1 MSRSKHS
8 VVYLATVGSNA
19 YGTNLPT
26 SDIDVRGIF
35 FPDKRT
41 LYSPF
46 KGPTT
51 YEGEGLVDGV
61 KDVALFEI
69 RFFLGLLQ
77 AQNPNILELLWVD
90 ERFIRKFSPEFGILK
105 KNRQRMLSKACVKA
119 FIGYADSQLGRIKGH
134 NKWINNP
141 QPARRPKEIDFL
153 TILWNFAL
161 DKEWNNKIPMTGYK
175 VISMG
180 GTNYG
185 LVPGEATDC
194 IHDKHEA
201 LVINDDPALR
211 KQADIKMMFS
221 FRKEDY
227 QQAVTRWKQYWE
239 WKKNRNE
246 VRSQLEEKYGFD
258 TKHGMHLIR
267 LLRMGEEVLKYGEV
281 RVWRDDAQSLL
292 NIRNGLVPYERLLE
306 EAEDLRGRIK
316 GLEVRSELPEVV
328 DPELVKDISLE
339 LHESFW
345 KSQN

>member
-1 MSRSKHS
+1 MSRSKNN
-8 VVYLATVGSNA
+8 VIYLATVGSNA

-105 KNRQRMLSKACVKA
+105 KNRQKMLSKACIGA
-119 FIGYADSQLGRIKGH
+119 FIGYANSQLGRIKGH
-134 NKWINNP
+134 SKWINNP

-153 TILWNFAL
+153 TILWNCGMP
-161 DKEWNNKIPMTGYK
+161 KEWDGKVPLTGFK
-175 VISMG
+175 VIKVTG
-180 GTNYG
+180 NTYA
-185 LVPGEATDC
+185 LIPGSKQDC
-194 IHDKHEA
+194 IHDNHEA
-201 LVINDDPALR
+201 LLITNDLELRGDP
-211 KQADIKMMFS
+211 DIKLVFQ
-221 FRKEDY
+221 FREEDY
-227 QQAVTRWKQYWE
+227 RQAVTRWKQYWE

-258 TKHGMHLIR
+258 TKHGMHLVR

-281 RVWRDDAQSLL
+281 RVWRDDAQYLL
-292 NIRNGLVPYERLLE
+292 SIRNGQVPYERLIE
-306 EAEDLRGRIK
+306 EAEDLQSRIK
-316 GLEVRSELPEVV
+316 SLEAKSELPEIV

-339 LHESFW
+339 VHESFW
-345 KSQN
+345 RSQK